1 MKLLRKNKDNKT
13 ERFILK
19 SKFKEF
25 QNKQLI
31 NSDYS
36 KIKSNK
42 IIKIIS
48 KNSDESS
55 LPILL
60 KEDNVNKRKMNVSY
74 KTSVKFLSNKNNNI
88 LRLDSINN
96 INKINRRN
104 ILNKTNK
111 NIRIKI
117 FSNFHNGK
125 EITKTET
132 LKENSSYNDFNNIS
146 TIKLSKKSIT
156 KNPINIE
163 YNKAFRKKRFRIR
176 YNLLLDNILI
186 KKEKEFDKNW
196 KVPSDKNI
204 LKKFIEK
211 NNYSQNRKIKKPIL
225 NEYIRDITVSFENKK
240 NIPKPYKYYL
250 TKTKN
255 IYNNLDKTYSFL
267 KDDIKY
273 DLIHDKEKQCKSE
286 EKIKRLLHK
295 KYDEIDR
302 MIDCLNIKK
311 NPLVDNYI
319 KNKENKNQMVIDNT
333 TWSVD
338 GLKNLNEDIAYKH
351 RKYFANKYGIEYKK
365 NMLDVDTNVDDFL
378 IKYQKN
384 LNN

>member
-96 INKINRRN
+96 INKINRKN

-186 KKEKEFDKNW
+186 EKEKEFDKNW
-196 KVPSDKNI
+196 KIPSDKNI

-250 TKTKN
+250 TKTKH

-311 NPLVDNYI
+311 IPLVDNYI

-378 IKYQKN
+378 IKYQKY

>member
-96 INKINRRN
+96 INKINRKN

-186 KKEKEFDKNW
+186 EKEKEFDKNW
-196 KVPSDKNI
+196 KIPSDKNI

-225 NEYIRDITVSFENKK
+225 SEYIRDITVSFENKK

-250 TKTKN
+250 TKTKH

-311 NPLVDNYI
+311 IPLVDNYI

>member
-96 INKINRRN
+96 INKMNRRN

-132 LKENSSYNDFNNIS
+132 LKENSLYNDFNNIS

-156 KNPINIE
+156 KNPINVE

-186 KKEKEFDKNW
+186 EKEKEFDKNW
-196 KVPSDKNI
+196 KIPSDKNI

-250 TKTKN
+250 TKTKH

-311 NPLVDNYI
+311 IPLVDNYI

>member
-60 KEDNVNKRKMNVSY
+60 KEDNANKRKMNVSY
-74 KTSVKFLSNKNNNI
+74 KTSVKFLSNENNNI

-96 INKINRRN
+96 INKINRKN

-186 KKEKEFDKNW
+186 EKEKEFDKNW
-196 KVPSDKNI
+196 KIPSDKNI

-250 TKTKN
+250 TKTKH

-302 MIDCLNIKK
+302 MIDCLNIK
-311 NPLVDNYI
+311 NIPMVDNYI

>member
-42 IIKIIS
+42 IIKIIL

-74 KTSVKFLSNKNNNI
+74 KTSVKFSSNKNNNTP
-88 LRLDSINN
+88 RLDSINN
-96 INKINRRN
+96 INKINRKN

-186 KKEKEFDKNW
+186 EKEKEFDKNW
-196 KVPSDKNI
+196 KIPSDKNI

-250 TKTKN
+250 TKTKH

-311 NPLVDNYI
+311 IPLVDNYI

>member
-25 QNKQLI
+25 QKKQLI

-60 KEDNVNKRKMNVSY
+60 KEDNANKRKMNVSY
-74 KTSVKFLSNKNNNI
+74 KTSVKFLSNENNNI

-96 INKINRRN
+96 INKINRKN

-132 LKENSSYNDFNNIS
+132 LKENSSYNDFNSIS

-186 KKEKEFDKNW
+186 EKEKEFDKNW
-196 KVPSDKNI
+196 KIPSDKNI

-250 TKTKN
+250 TKTKH

-295 KYDEIDR
+295 KYDEIAR

-311 NPLVDNYI
+311 IPLVDNYI

>member
-96 INKINRRN
+96 INKINRKN

-186 KKEKEFDKNW
+186 EKEKEFDKNW
-196 KVPSDKNI
+196 KIPSDKNI

-250 TKTKN
+250 TKTKH

-295 KYDEIDR
+295 KYDEIAR

-311 NPLVDNYI
+311 IPLVDNYI

>member
-42 IIKIIS
+42 IIKIMS

-60 KEDNVNKRKMNVSY
+60 KEDNVNKRKMNISY

-96 INKINRRN
+96 INKINRKN

-186 KKEKEFDKNW
+186 EKEKEFDKNW
-196 KVPSDKNI
+196 KIPSDKNI

-250 TKTKN
+250 TKTKH

-311 NPLVDNYI
+311 IPLVDNYI